1 MSSLSAIIHLFNES
15 YLLPHWIEHHK
26 GVFKEVIAIDHHS
39 TDNSVEIIKTL
50 APEYRVV
57 TSRLANFDA
66 VQTDLEVM
74 EYENQ
79 LTSDFKIALTVT
91 EFLFNH
97 NYVEILER
105 LKKENPEKQAFAG
118 KCFSLIDYWPH
129 RPPVTGPLWR
139 SYSYG
144 SFSNLSLG
152 VDTRWRFAHC
162 APNGKYTPGRHTTYL
177 PVFYSEELFLLHW
190 RFAPWPQVKERKLQ
204 IQQKVPASDL
214 MQGMGAHHIRTDKEL
229 ENEYQSWLKISA
241 SWGFNQRFLNAYCQR
256 AKVK

>member
-1 MSSLSAIIHLFNES
+1 MEKPSLGIVLHIYNEQL
-15 YLLPHWIEHHK
+15 LLPHFIRHHLSMVDE
-26 GVFKEVIAIDHHS
+26 VFVINHHS
-39 TDNSVEIIKTL
+39 SDNSLDIIKNMAPLWKCVPTTL
-50 APEYRVV
+50 
-57 TSRLANFDA
+57 SNFDA
-66 VQTDLEVM
+66 RGTDEECMFYETQLQTKWKC
-74 EYENQ
+74 
-79 LTSDFKIALTVT
+79 TLTVT

-97 NYVEILER
+97 DYVEILER

-162 APNGKYTPGRHTTYL
+162 AVNGQYTPGRHTTYL
-177 PVFYSEELFLLHW
+177 PAFYSEELFLLHW

-204 IQQKVPASDL
+204 IQHKVPASDL

-229 ENEYQSWLKISA
+229 EDEYQSWLNIS
-241 SWGFNQRFLNAYCQR
+241 SSFGFNQRFLNAYCQ
-256 AKVK
+256 KV